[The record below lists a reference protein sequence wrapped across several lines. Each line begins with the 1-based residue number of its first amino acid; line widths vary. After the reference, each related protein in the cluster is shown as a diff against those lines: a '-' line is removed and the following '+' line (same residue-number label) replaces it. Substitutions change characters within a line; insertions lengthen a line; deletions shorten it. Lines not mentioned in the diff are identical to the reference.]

1 MDMTKPLR
9 IGVLV
14 GHKDGFENWELMVFD
29 RILAD
34 PRFELVTLLVHPH
47 PFGDRMASSLFGLV
61 ARLEGKFLARQPAYT
76 PKRFDAGQQRIDYI
90 EAISDRNTTDGS
102 VARALLKRLDLD
114 LVIRTTP
121 EGLPDDAIQALPFGE
136 WAFNFSDQRSE
147 HADWFSYANV
157 IAKAPVTELM
167 LYARRGG
174 EAPVGQIATSSFNIK
189 FSAARNTAFVR
200 ERGVTLLMRELARLA
215 DTRQLDAAA
224 MARLP
229 AISAPSFGDLFRY
242 TGALSGYLSAK
253 SLKALKTKLHYGSSI
268 WTLYTGR
275 GRIDDFDPSQAIEIP
290 PTKGDIKADPFLFQH
305 DGECYLFYEAYADGD
320 RKAHIAVGRFNGD
333 KVERIGVALDCPH
346 HLSYPFVFREGDDIF
361 MMPETHQSQRVEI
374 WRCTE
379 FPLKWELY
387 STALEGQSAA
397 DSILTRHGGKW
408 WLFTNLSDYHAYE
421 DHCSELYIFEVD
433 GPELKRVVP
442 HKRNPVVIGSTV
454 ARNAGRIFE
463 RDGRIYRPSQRNAYG
478 IYGYGLNIMEIEH
491 LTLDDYR
498 ERCIRTIT
506 PDFKTGLLGCHHF
519 DAAGGRYILDARL
532 TI

>member
-1 MDMTKPLR
+1 MDMTRPLR
-9 IGVLV
+9 IGILA
-14 GHKDGFENWELMVFD
+14 GHKDGFENWELMVLD
-29 RILAD
+29 RIVAD
-34 PRFELVTLLVHPH
+34 PRFELVTLIIHPRA
-47 PFGDRMASSLFGLV
+47 FGNRKTSSLFALG
-61 ARLEGKFLARQPAYT
+61 ARLEGKLLARQPAYT
-76 PKRFDAGQQRIDYI
+76 PKHFDVGRQRLDYL
-90 EAISDRNTTDGS
+90 EAIGGRNTDNGT
-102 VARALLKRLDLD
+102 VAPASFKRLDLD

-121 EGLPDDAIQALPFGE
+121 QGLPDDVIQALPFGE

-147 HADWFSYANV
+147 HTDWFSYGSIIAN
-157 IAKAPVTELM
+157 APTTELT
-167 LYARRGG
+167 LYAKRGG
-174 EAPVGQIATSSFNIK
+174 EMPVAEIATSSFNIK
-189 FSAARNTAFVR
+189 FSAARNAAFVR
-200 ERGVTLLMRELARLA
+200 ERAVTLLMRELARLA
-215 DTRQLDAAA
+215 DTRRLDAAPA
-224 MARLP
+224 AR
-229 AISAPSFGDLFRY
+229 IGTTSAPSSGDLIRY
-242 TGALSGYLSAK
+242 AGALSGYLSAK
-253 SLKALKTKLHYGSSI
+253 SLKALKTKLRFGSSI

-275 GRIDDFDPSQAIEIP
+275 GRIDDFDPKQAIEIP

-305 DGECYLFYEAYADGD
+305 NGECYLFYEAYADGD

-333 KVERIGVALDCPH
+333 TVERIGVALDRPH

-361 MMPETHQSQRVEI
+361 MMPETHQSGRLEI

-397 DSILTRHGGKW
+397 DSVLMRHGGKW

-463 RDGRIYRPSQRNAYG
+463 RDGRIFRPSQHNAYG

-519 DAAGGRYILDARL
+519 DAAGGRYIMDARL
-532 TI
+532 SI

>member
-9 IGVLV
+9 IGILV

-29 RILAD
+29 RILTD

-47 PFGDRMASSLFGLV
+47 PFGDRMASSLFGLG

-76 PKRFDAGQQRIDYI
+76 PKRFDAGRQRIDYI

-121 EGLPDDAIQALPFGE
+121 EGLPDDAILALPFGE

-157 IAKAPVTELM
+157 IAKAPTTELM
-167 LYARRGG
+167 LYAKRGG
-174 EAPVGQIATSSFNIK
+174 ETPVGQIAASSFNIK
-189 FSAARNTAFVR
+189 FSAARNAAFVR

-215 DTRQLDAAA
+215 DTRQLYATPV
-224 MARLP
+224 ARLP
-229 AISAPSFGDLFRY
+229 AISAPSFGDLLRY
-242 TGALSGYLSAK
+242 TGALSSYLSAK
-253 SLKALKTKLHYGSSI
+253 SLKALKSKLRFGSSI

-320 RKAHIAVGRFNGD
+320 HKAHIAVGRFNGD
-333 KVERIGVALDCPH
+333 KVEPVGVALDCPH

-361 MMPETHQSQRVEI
+361 MMPETHQSRRVEI

-478 IYGYGLNIMEIEH
+478 IYGYGLNIMEIEQ

-532 TI
+532 SI